1 VNDSENPFDGGKIF
15 FASLDDS
22 YNLKRMRYPVEQKAK
37 THQKIIAAAA
47 RSFRLSGCESNGI
60 ARLMKEL
67 GLTHGGF
74 YRHFHSKEDLY
85 AQAVARGFEELSG
98 RMVAAAE
105 GAPRGRELEAMIE
118 QYLSVEHLNDP
129 GTGCVLAAL
138 APEFARQPV
147 RVRTRINESMRGF
160 MERML
165 RYLPGRDAAQKRG
178 RFFVLFPGMAGV
190 LVTARAI
197 VNPERQEEILA
208 AAKSFYLSAFT
219 RERVG

>member
-1 VNDSENPFDGGKIF
+1 
-15 FASLDDS
+15 
-22 YNLKRMRYPVEQKAK
+22 MRYPVEQKAK
-37 THQKIIAAAA
+37 THQKIVAAAA
-47 RSFRLSGCESNGI
+47 RSFRQRGCESNGI

-74 YRHFHSKEDLY
+74 YRHFESKEDLY
-85 AQAVARGFEELSG
+85 AEAVARGFEEVAD

-105 GAPRGRELEAMIE
+105 SAPTGQELHAMIE
-118 QYLSVEHLNDP
+118 RYLSVEHLNDP

-138 APEFARQPV
+138 APELARQPV
-147 RVRTRINESMRGF
+147 RVRARINESMRGF

-165 RYLPGRDAAQKRG
+165 PYVPGRDAAEKRG

-197 VNPERQEEILA
+197 IDTQRRQEILA
-208 AAKSFYLSAFT
+208 TAKTFYLNAFT
-219 RERVG
+219 REEAS

>member
-1 VNDSENPFDGGKIF
+1 
-15 FASLDDS
+15 
-22 YNLKRMRYPVEQKAK
+22 MRYPVEQKAK
-37 THQKIIAAAA
+37 TRQKIVAAAA
-47 RSFRLSGCESNGI
+47 RSFRQRGCESNGI

-74 YRHFHSKEDLY
+74 YRHFENKGELY
-85 AQAVARGFEELSG
+85 AEAIARGFEEVAD

-105 GAPRGRELEAMIE
+105 GAPAGRELHAMIE
-118 QYLSVEHLNDP
+118 RYLSVEHLNDP

-138 APEFARQPV
+138 APEFTRQPV

-165 RYLPGRDAAQKRG
+165 RYIPGRDAAEKRG

-197 VNPERQEEILA
+197 VDARRRQEILA
-208 AAKSFYLSAFT
+208 NAKSFYLEVFT
-219 RERVG
+219 GEEVA